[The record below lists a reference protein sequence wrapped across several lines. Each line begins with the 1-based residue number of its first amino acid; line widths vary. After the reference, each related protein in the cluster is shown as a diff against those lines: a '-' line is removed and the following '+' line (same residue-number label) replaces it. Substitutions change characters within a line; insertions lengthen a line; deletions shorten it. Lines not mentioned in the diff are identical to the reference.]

1 MEFCKCKV
9 LKFDPNKLYSK
20 TSAHISDL
28 KTYSWK
34 PLLIQ
39 ETLKEYETVIY
50 IDSSIRFQSSEI
62 SPIIESLKNVGMLT
76 QFIEL
81 KLNCYTNP
89 KMFDWF
95 HETKDNY
102 EDFFTIEANILL
114 FHRSFITSL
123 IMKAWVTC
131 ALEEQCIAPVG
142 STIGGCC
149 GCHRKFFEIKKIGK
163 FFKSFVF
170 FRFRSRRVDYC
181 K

>member
-1 MEFCKCKV
+1 MENCKCKV
-9 LKFDPNKLYSK
+9 IKFDADRLYSK

-28 KTYSWK
+28 KTYAWK

-39 ETLKEYETVIY
+39 ETLKEFKTVIY
-50 IDSSIRFQSSEI
+50 IDSSIRFQSSEL
-62 SPIIESLKNVGMLT
+62 SPIIESLKDVGMLT
-76 QFIEL
+76 QYIEL

-89 KMFDWF
+89 KMFNWF
-95 HETKDNY
+95 HETKDSY

-131 ALEEQCIAPVG
+131 ALEEQCIAPIG

-149 GCHRKFFEIKKIGK
+149 GCHRKIFKKLKNYIFYK
-163 FFKSFVF
+163 FYF
-170 FRFRSRRVDYC
+170 C
-181 K
+181 